1 MNRKNSGFTLI
12 EVLIAMT
19 IIAILSSVVGL
30 SVAGHLRKAKLEAA
44 RAQIKTFQA
53 ALQMY
58 KAAHGQYPSTAQGL
72 EALCVAPSIAPL
84 PKDYPPEGY
93 LDSRKLPV
101 DPWSNP
107 YVYLVPGRH
116 NEPYE
121 IISYGADGEEGGAGE
136 AADICSS
143 QW

>member
-1 MNRKNSGFTLI
+1 MNRRSGFTLI

-19 IIAILSSVVGL
+19 IIAILSGVVGL
-30 SVAGHLRKAKLEAA
+30 SVAGHLRKAKFEAA
-44 RAQIKTFQA
+44 RSQIKTFQA

-58 KAAHGQYPSTAQGL
+58 KAAHSQYPATAQGL
-72 EALCVAPSIAPL
+72 EALCVAPTIP
-84 PKDYPPEGY
+84 PIPRDYPPEGY
-93 LDSRKLPV
+93 LDSRKLPL
-101 DPWSNP
+101 DPWGNP

-121 IISYGADGEEGGAGE
+121 IISYGADGEEGGTGE